1 MKAKGRKGTR
11 GKTASGGQQ
20 QQEGEGAREGSR
32 DRREEAAQAKK
43 TGACNSNSVLRGVLD
58 HPRANT
64 SVQER
69 EAPKQH
75 PQHGVEGKAPH
86 RAEAFVA
93 MRRSEDRS
101 QAVTTHHTTGMTT
114 GPSQIQPDTR
124 REGPAENDWTRR
136 HQRTNQGGGQVR
148 GERSQERAGQTE
160 ATPHHKSRDEQSN
173 RGGKNNSNQRPT
185 RPRNTTKTPQR
196 TRTDQT
202 TPDTQGQTE
211 QAEANNRPKDTGPS
225 TPPGKRHRKRRTPKR
240 QKAYQTTAEKGG
252 QKKLDNE
259 KK

>member
-43 TGACNSNSVLRGVLD
+43 KGACNSNGVLRGVLD

-148 GERSQERAGQTE
+148 GGAKPGESGPNRSNPTPQKQRRAKQPRRKKQQQPKANT
-160 ATPHHKSRDEQSN
+160 TPQHHK
-173 RGGKNNSNQRPT
+173 
-185 RPRNTTKTPQR
+185 NTTKNAHRPNNAR
-196 TRTDQT
+196 HTRTDRA
-202 TPDTQGQTE
+202 G
-211 QAEANNRPKDTGPS
+211 RSK
-225 TPPGKRHRKRRTPKR
+225 
-240 QKAYQTTAEKGG
+240 
-252 QKKLDNE
+252 
-259 KK
+259 